1 MNLADIIRQ
10 FKSPAFIATVLDEG
24 DTLQAAIDASYSHV
38 VGATTD
44 RRAYDYCAA
53 RFQGVSNVRLF
64 YGEEIILH
72 EVIKDI
78 NVQCTFCLDSR
89 SEPTPALIQELG
101 VLKHHRIKSH
111 VILVKNEHLFGT
123 EESGWIT
130 QYQVEQAIR
139 QINIGYRFREVANT
153 LIATYP

>member
-1 MNLADIIRQ
+1 MDVADIIRQ

-24 DTLQAAIDASYSHV
+24 DMLQMALDSGYMYV

-44 RRAYDYCAA
+44 KESYDYCMA
-53 RFQGVSNVRLF
+53 RFQGNPGVRLF
-64 YGEEIILH
+64 YGEEIVLH

-78 NVQCTFCLDSR
+78 NVQCTFCLDAR
-89 SEPTPALIQELG
+89 SEPAPALIQELG

-111 VILVKNEHLFGT
+111 VILVRNEHLFGT
-123 EESGWIT
+123 PASGQIT

-139 QINIGYRFREVANT
+139 QINDGYRFREVANT